1 MTEFAEPEVRVFDAR
16 RAAHD
21 SKYIEGKDGW
31 LFLDRDDNRVVEQH
45 RGAVLLSE
53 DQLRT
58 WREALER
65 RGAWAAARGGRYL
78 FVIAPDAHAVYPEK
92 LPPSIVPG
100 EQRPV
105 LQLLDELRRH
115 EAGDLVLYPLDEL
128 HAAKCTQLVYAPT
141 DTHWNAHGVFAVYD
155 RIAADLGRSFPLRHV
170 RRDEVRII
178 ETVAAGDLGLKLQP
192 ERVSQQSYFGAVHR
206 TTRRQWDNG
215 VRGLGRT
222 IAFACP
228 EAPDTTCVLF
238 GDSAAA
244 RLSTLLAETFGK
256 FVLHYS
262 ASVDAEVAEREGAD
276 IVMSLLTE
284 RRLVNMPDDR
294 GVPERV

>member
-1 MTEFAEPEVRVFDAR
+1 MSEFAEPEVRVFDAR

-21 SKYIEGKDGW
+21 SKYVEGTDGW

-45 RGAVLLSE
+45 RGEILLSE
-53 DQLRT
+53 QQLGT

-65 RGAWAAARGGRYL
+65 RAAWMNRRGGRYL

-100 EQRPV
+100 AKRPA
-105 LQLLDELRRH
+105 LQLLDELRHHGDR
-115 EAGDLVLYPLDEL
+115 DLVLYPLEEL
-128 HAAKCTQLVYAPT
+128 HAAKRTQLVYAQT
-141 DTHWNAHGVFAVYD
+141 DTHWNAHGAFVVYD
-155 RIAADLGRSFPLRHV
+155 RIVAELGQSVALRHV
-170 RRDEVRII
+170 TREDVRII
-178 ETVAAGDLGLKLQP
+178 ETVAAGDLGLKLEP
-192 ERVSQQSYFGAVHR
+192 ERVSAQSYFGAVHR

-222 IAFACP
+222 IAFACT

-244 RLSTLLAETFGK
+244 RLSTLLAETFGR

-276 IVMSLLTE
+276 VVMNLLTE
-284 RRLVNMPDDR
+284 RRLVNMPEDR
-294 GVPERV
+294 GVPQRP